1 MQTQA
6 DQFYYYYDLC
16 RQTQGLDFAVCSG
29 GQMRN
34 FAFGHAHGSAGYL
47 CPIAPFRP
55 DIARAFY
62 ELLEAGETDRAWEM
76 VYKYEEPFLNWASEI
91 DWLGVMKSTIMYAH
105 PPTLKLLCV
114 IEKSQLAVVLRRLLG
129 LYSSNRPG
137 PPKVMATDGEGL
149 VETVREK
156 LKELGM
162 EVTPA
167 AAPRL

>member
-1 MQTQA
+1 
-6 DQFYYYYDLC
+6 
-16 RQTQGLDFAVCSG
+16 
-29 GQMRN
+29 MRN

-55 DIARAFY
+55 DIARTFY
-62 ELLEAGETDRAWEM
+62 ELLEAGETDGAWEM

>member
-1 MQTQA
+1 MVVQTQA

-55 DIARAFY
+55 DIAWAFY
-62 ELLEAGETDRAWEM
+62 ELLEAGETDGAWEM

-91 DWLGVMKSTIMYAH
+91 DWLGVMKSTIMYATH
-105 PPTLKLLCV
+105 P
-114 IEKSQLAVVLRRLLG
+114 S
-129 LYSSNRPG
+129 
-137 PPKVMATDGEGL
+137 
-149 VETVREK
+149 
-156 LKELGM
+156 
-162 EVTPA
+162 
-167 AAPRL
+167 

>member
-1 MQTQA
+1 
-6 DQFYYYYDLC
+6 
-16 RQTQGLDFAVCSG
+16 
-29 GQMRN
+29 MRN

-62 ELLEAGETDRAWEM
+62 ELLEAGETGGAWEM

>member
-1 MQTQA
+1 MLVQRWVVQTQA

-62 ELLEAGETDRAWEM
+62 ELLEAGETDGAWEM
-76 VYKYEEPFLNWASEI
+76 VYKYEEPFLNWASEV
-91 DWLGVMKSTIMYAH
+91 DWLGVMKSTIMYATH
-105 PPTLKLLCV
+105 PPTLKLP
-114 IEKSQLAVVLRRLLG
+114 SASSRRL
-129 LYSSNRPG
+129 S
-137 PPKVMATDGEGL
+137 K
-149 VETVREK
+149 
-156 LKELGM
+156 
-162 EVTPA
+162 
-167 AAPRL
+167 